1 MRPRSPDAFRCCAQQ
16 YIASDSAR
24 LARDRFDCE
33 LKPSDN
39 DNRRRCCYSGRRHR
53 IIAPRNRAV
62 SRNHISRSLIV
73 PALQPAQPAQISLSA
88 EEMEARWDLEPP
100 LRAAVSRSLAPPE
113 FRWVLAKPF
122 CAATA
127 IFRRRFSFFSF
138 LLATLL
144 SLETSSLS
152 ALAWPPAFRSESAK
166 LRVLPPAFSVLSP
179 LVSATATAK
188 TLSFSCARKFL
199 VSGSAIPPA
208 MVNSRRE
215 PSEFASVSPGR
226 FVAPE
231 GQSRQWPR

>member
-1 MRPRSPDAFRCCAQQ
+1 MRPRSLGASRCCAQQ

-24 LARDRFDCE
+24 PARDRFDHGSSA
-33 LKPSDN
+33 SDN
-39 DNRRRCCYSGRRHR
+39 GNRRRCCCSVRRR
-53 IIAPRNRAV
+53 QILAPKNRAV
-62 SRNHISRSLIV
+62 FRNHISRSLIV
-73 PALQPAQPAQISLSA
+73 LVLQPAQPALISLST
-88 EEMEARWDLEPP
+88 EEMEPHWDLEPP
-100 LRAAVSRSLAPPE
+100 LRAAVSRLLAPPE

-166 LRVLPPAFSVLSP
+166 LRVLPPAFFVLSP
-179 LVSATATAK
+179 LVLATPT
-188 TLSFSCARKFL
+188 TLSFSCAPKFL
-199 VSGSAIPPA
+199 ASVSGSAIRPA
-208 MVNSRRE
+208 MMNSRRE

-226 FVAPE
+226 FVALE
-231 GQSRQWPR
+231 GQSRQ

>member
-39 DNRRRCCYSGRRHR
+39 DNRRRCCCSGRRHR
-53 IIAPRNRAV
+53 IIAPKNRAV
-62 SRNHISRSLIV
+62 SRNHISQSLIV
-73 PALQPAQPAQISLSA
+73 PALQPAQPAQI
-88 EEMEARWDLEPP
+88 
-100 LRAAVSRSLAPPE
+100 
-113 FRWVLAKPF
+113 
-122 CAATA
+122 
-127 IFRRRFSFFSF
+127 
-138 LLATLL
+138 
-144 SLETSSLS
+144 SLS

-179 LVSATATAK
+179 LVSAKATAK
-188 TLSFSCARKFL
+188 TLSFSCAAKFL
-199 VSGSAIPPA
+199 ASVSGSAIPPA

-215 PSEFASVSPGR
+215 PSESESVSPGR

-231 GQSRQWPR
+231 GQSRQ

>member
-24 LARDRFDCE
+24 LARDRFECE

-53 IIAPRNRAV
+53 IIAPKNRAV

-88 EEMEARWDLEPP
+88 EEMEAR
-100 LRAAVSRSLAPPE
+100 SLAPPE

-138 LLATLL
+138 LLTTLL

-179 LVSATATAK
+179 LVSAKATAK
-188 TLSFSCARKFL
+188 TLSFSCAAKFL
-199 VSGSAIPPA
+199 ASVSGSAIPPA

-215 PSEFASVSPGR
+215 PSEFESVSPGR

-231 GQSRQWPR
+231 GQSRQ

>member
-1 MRPRSPDAFRCCAQQ
+1 MQPRSPDAFRCCAQQ

-53 IIAPRNRAV
+53 IIAPKNRAI

-73 PALQPAQPAQISLSA
+73 PALQPAQPAQISLAA

-100 LRAAVSRSLAPPE
+100 LCAAVSRLLAPPE

-127 IFRRRFSFFSF
+127 IFQRRFSFFSF
-138 LLATLL
+138 LFATLL
-144 SLETSSLS
+144 RWRPLR
-152 ALAWPPAFRSESAK
+152 FR
-166 LRVLPPAFSVLSP
+166 LWRGLWRF
-179 LVSATATAK
+179 
-188 TLSFSCARKFL
+188 AR
-199 VSGSAIPPA
+199 
-208 MVNSRRE
+208 SRR
-215 PSEFASVSPGR
+215 SFGFFRRR
-226 FVAPE
+226 FPCFRLWFRRRRRRRRFLSLVRRSFWLRCRA
-231 GQSRQWPR
+231 RRFLRRW